1 MATTLSR
8 QTSSPDPNSNY
19 RGAAGSEIPPSP
31 KSPTFSK
38 SLHSRKG
45 SFQISAWLGRG
56 TGQVPQSPSVK
67 SMRISDPQPTNPQDA
82 AARAPGALGKGATVI
97 RTPQHVLTNPFPRS
111 ETPNEKDEPFDEL
124 PIVDIRAPVSVPPSE
139 STAPLV
145 IDQCESHTPL
155 RESPPIMG
163 QESPAPGRASPAPSG
178 LRSLHSSKSY
188 SQLQS
193 PPRVAPLP
201 LNLASSRQPLLRAA
215 LRPPSPTKST
225 SSNGQFLP
233 LLPPPRQTPVSTKD
247 TSPTTPLP
255 PFHPVLL
262 SAVPIRP
269 VAPSQVI
276 VTLETSTLTQR
287 TTIAT
292 LASRPSRLATYLEA
306 LVPITGGKEASADP
320 TFSSLFAAHLAQA
333 GIVPQLHSQ
342 NGPIHIFLDRPSAP
356 YAHILTY
363 LRSSGSAPSI
373 LPRAASLALS
383 AEPTRVEALCELRDE
398 AKFLE
403 LTELVELCD
412 KELRTRA
419 PKLRNTASSSSLR
432 EYRSGSGSDAG
443 GARTSGTEAADSR
456 LKEYRFG
463 TPAVESLREE
473 EGEGEQAVEVPPIVY
488 EKRGSHAGMVTTV
501 PPRNSQ
507 PVNSKVGSRVL
518 RSPPSQPRMR
528 TISEVRYTTQDGRT
542 WL

>member
-1 MATTLSR
+1 M
-8 QTSSPDPNSNY
+8 Q
-19 RGAAGSEIPPSP
+19 
-31 KSPTFSK
+31 
-38 SLHSRKG
+38 
-45 SFQISAWLGRG
+45 
-56 TGQVPQSPSVK
+56 
-67 SMRISDPQPTNPQDA
+67 ISDPQPTNPYDA
-82 AARAPGALGKGATVI
+82 ATRTAGTLGKVVTVT
-97 RTPQHVLTNPFPRS
+97 RTPQQVPSNPFPRS
-111 ETPNEKDEPFDEL
+111 ETPNEKDMLIDDL
-124 PIVDIRAPVSVPPSE
+124 PVVDIRAPVPAPVK
-139 STAPLV
+139 STLPLV
-145 IDQCESHTPL
+145 IGRSESPAL
-155 RESPPIMG
+155 RESPVPRRDSPIMR
-163 QESPAPGRASPAPSG
+163 QESPALGHTSPAPSG

-193 PPRVAPLP
+193 PTRVAPLP

-233 LLPPPRQTPVSTKD
+233 LLPPPQQMPISAKDTLPVS
-247 TSPTTPLP
+247 PLP

-262 SAVPIRP
+262 STVPTHP
-269 VAPSQVI
+269 VPPSQVI

-287 TTIAT
+287 TTVAT
-292 LASRPSRLATYLEA
+292 LVSRPSRLATYVEA
-306 LVPITGGKEASADP
+306 LVPTAGAKATSSDP

-333 GIVPQLHSQ
+333 GIIPQIQSSH

-363 LRSSGSAPSI
+363 LRSSGSTPST

-383 AEPTRVEALCELRDE
+383 AEPARVEALCELRDE

-419 PKLRNTASSSSLR
+419 PRLRSTTSSSSLR
-432 EYRSGSGSDAG
+432 EYKVGSGADVG
-443 GARTSGTEAADSR
+443 GARNSGQEATESR
-456 LKEYRFG
+456 LRDYKFG
-463 TPAVESLREE
+463 IPVESLREE
-473 EGEGEQAVEVPPIVY
+473 EGEGEHAVEVPSVVY

-501 PPRNSQ
+501 PPRNAQTSN
-507 PVNSKVGSRVL
+507 PKIVSRIL

-528 TISEVRYTTQDGRT
+528 TISEVRYTTSEDGKT
-542 WL
+542 WI